1 MYVGYF
7 FGSLFSGEIADKFGR
22 RVPIIIASLIMFIVA
37 LVGAFMPTFVLYLIF
52 VNIIVI

>member
-1 MYVGYF
+1 VYVGYF